1 MKGITSQ
8 AETTNLRRLLREIAE
23 SAKTVNLYS
32 DSEYKYLVMIGK
44 VVSRPYT
51 DYESN
56 FISTIHCRIL

>member
-32 DSEYKYLVMIGK
+32 EYLKKLI
-44 VVSRPYT
+44 VVVFRV
-51 DYESN
+51 
-56 FISTIHCRIL
+56 